1 MKRIGKK
8 GTTIDMFFIFIALM
22 FFGMIILMSL
32 YLADSIF
39 PELIGFFGESNEA
52 TTVIKTAK
60 QGYAAL
66 DNIFLLLFFML
77 NMVPLVFAIFVRHHP
92 IFLVI
97 NIFVLIAFMFVV
109 PSLSNAMREFWMT
122 PEFAQYA
129 VGGGGSY
136 TFNIMTRLF
145 QYMPFISVGLSVL
158 IMIAMFVKSPTE
170 GVTM

>member
-1 MKRIGKK
+1 MRKLGRK

-22 FFGMIILMSL
+22 FFGMIILTSL
-32 YLADSIF
+32 YLADQIF
-39 PELIGFFGESNEA
+39 PELTDFFGESSEA
-52 TTVIKTAK
+52 TTVVKTAK

-77 NMVPLVFAIFVRHHP
+77 NMVPLVFAVFVRHHP

-109 PSLSNAMREFWMT
+109 PSLSNAMRQFWMQ

-129 VGGGGSY
+129 LGGGGSY

-145 QYMPFISVGLSVL
+145 QYMPVISVGLSVL
-158 IMIAMFVKSPTE
+158 IMIAMFVKSPSE
-170 GVTM
+170 GS